1 MRLLVCTDLDR
12 TLVPNGLEPESP
24 DARKWFR
31 RIALLPE
38 ITLAYVTGR
47 DKQLVEDG
55 IREYELPIPDFV
67 IADVGSSIY
76 GCSGHEWRLFPGWQT
91 HISRGWKQTT
101 LSDLVQ
107 LVDEFPELRLQ
118 EESKQKAFKLSYYTP
133 PSAANHKDLQIRLQN
148 RLQENNIA
156 ASLTWSLDEA
166 ANTGLLDI
174 LPVGAGKR
182 NAIEFLMKKNG
193 FHLDSTVFSGDS
205 GNDLPVLISPIPST
219 LVCNA
224 SVEVKQEVQRLA
236 RNLGTA
242 DSLYLARGGFE
253 GMNGNYAAGIVEGVC
268 HYHPEILNLMEK

>member
-12 TLVPNGLEPESP
+12 TLVPNGFEPESP

-38 ITLAYVTGR
+38 VTLAYVTGR
-47 DKQLVEDG
+47 DKQLVRDG

-76 GCSGHEWRLFPGWQT
+76 ACSGREWRLFPGWQT
-91 HISRGWKQTT
+91 HLSRGWMQTT
-101 LSDLVQ
+101 RSDLVQ
-107 LVDEFPELRLQ
+107 LLDEFPELRLQ

-133 PSAANHKDLQIRLQN
+133 PMAANHKDLQIRLQK
-148 RLQENNIA
+148 RLQDNNIA

-166 ANTGLLDI
+166 ANAGLLDI

-193 FHLDSTVFSGDS
+193 FHLDNTVFSGDS

-236 RNLGTA
+236 RNLGTEH
-242 DSLYLARGGFE
+242 SLYLARGGFE